1 MKKKIFLSIFSL
13 ILLCNSVHALSN
25 FKDIDEGNKNYS
37 SVSLIVNK
45 YKVMS
50 GFPDGT
56 FRGEDNINRYIYSTI
71 MLNTIEILN
80 KKMIEIEEKHI
91 YDTNQNLLNDIKI
104 NTIPDIKKE
113 HWAYDSAVTLLKI
126 GLIKTFSDNTFRG
139 EQKVDYLGFA
149 IGTGRIMNIIYNA
162 SPPVLKRKWEKE
174 NKKITSI
181 EGISK
186 DSPIFEPVKIALENN
201 LVDMRDFK
209 EMLKPITRYEVAEYL
224 IRLIDKL
231 EEVRKYIVFTK
242 I

>member
-1 MKKKIFLSIFSL
+1 MKGKIIISL
-13 ILLCNSVHALSN
+13 FITLIISNNSYATSS
-25 FKDIDEGNKNYS
+25 FKDIDEGNKNYN
-37 SVSLIVNK
+37 SVNLIVNK

-56 FRGEDNINRYIYSTI
+56 FKGEENITRYTYSTI

-80 KKMIEIEEKHI
+80 KKMNEIEEKNI
-91 YDTNQNLLNDIKI
+91 YDTNQSVLNDIKI
-104 NTIPDIKKE
+104 SNIPDFNKE
-113 HWAYDSAVTLLKI
+113 HWAYESATTLLKI

-139 EQKVDYLGFA
+139 EQKVDCLGFS
-149 IGTGRIMNIIYNA
+149 IGLGRIMNIIYNSA
-162 SPPVLKRKWEKE
+162 PPVLKRKWEKE

-181 EGISK
+181 NGIAK
-186 DSPIFEPVKIALENN
+186 DSPIFEPLKMAIENN
-201 LVDMRDFK
+201 LTDNKDLK
-209 EMLKPITRYEVAEYL
+209 EMMKPITRYEVAEYL